1 MAIIAESNRDNLL
14 QPFVNIYNE
23 KTGQNTNVSQMKK
36 YLLAKFTNEAYIR
49 NLSLAS
55 NYYLVGVARYYF
67 NGDLTTNK
75 DLGVFTDGPDQF
87 NQEICERLNALIL
100 ILRNKYIDS
109 VGTQFEQP
117 EDFGNLTIQKLLRKY
132 GAAINKE
139 LGIESEKKKE
149 NQEVVPMDRHIG
161 NGYTFDILHSFEDAR
176 KYHSYT
182 EPGAWCITY
191 LPHMFDSYI
200 KRYGIHYVIFL
211 KNGYENVPRQKG
223 PNWTSRKPQDEYG
236 NSMIALLQSNKD
248 GEPIII
254 TSRWNHGSSQD
265 NSHCEADHA
274 YTKEEFLRT
283 VGITDADLKNIC
295 KEWSRE
301 RPHEESP
308 DRKALNAERLTV
320 LRQFKYAQ
328 MRLNGGDSNPFD
340 DFKISKTLPMSNMEK
355 LTNIL
360 SKYQAMIKNYRGQNG
375 ADAITPEYK
384 QEVEAQYNREREKVM
399 KNGVRA
405 CEIELNTGT
414 YYFLMDKSKILF
426 DTIVKKGQ
434 YDSLKM
440 HFSSSEDENY
450 SVGNGYSNIVLC
462 KVVNGN
468 MLYNTRL
475 HEFVTVDGIKKFKYV
490 GLSLGWKPKG
500 GFYEVKMTSNQIALI
515 DRNTNRPLKLPNG
528 SSWFEKLTTTER
540 YWSPEDTTC
549 RYYENG
555 QTDLFDIVFDSA
567 AREEY
572 YFDLATRKFVTFP
585 KKEVNTAYGTDIVN
599 ARVQNI
605 GDKNPFGIYG
615 IGYGAWSNCFYL
627 YKAGEPLEINP
638 EEGFEDAKYCGVNNF
653 FLQFHN
659 GTCFIYN
666 IKTGEKYGSIE
677 GTHIDGMSRGY
688 GNEKQKV
695 TGFRVERGEYRVANP
710 DDYYGGNGGVDMYFD
725 NRFNQWIPYPGKENE
740 YDPFEKYSF
749 NRNTGIG
756 SEGEILYIWPEG
768 EYAWRGNRETY
779 VLLDNEPKYIPQAE
793 YNEMKER
800 EKNQAPA
807 VSLAESDI
815 KHMVLECVRAIL
827 KK

>member
-23 KTGQNTNVSQMKK
+23 KTGQKANVSQMKK

-139 LGIESEKKKE
+139 LGVEFEKKKE
-149 NQEVVPMDRHIG
+149 NQEVAPMDRHIG

-176 KYHSYT
+176 KYHPYT

-211 KNGYENVPRQKG
+211 KNGYENVPRRKG

-254 TSRWNHGSSQD
+254 TSRWNHGSGQD
-265 NSHCEADHA
+265 NSDCEADHA

-283 VGITDADLKNIC
+283 VGITDADLKNIF

-301 RPHEESP
+301 HPQESS

-340 DFKISKTLPMSNMEK
+340 DFKISKTLPMSNIEK

-360 SKYQAMIKNYRGQNG
+360 SKYQAMIKNYRDQNG
-375 ADAITPEYK
+375 AGAITPEYK

-426 DTIVKKGQ
+426 DTIVKTGQ

-440 HFSSSEDENY
+440 HFSSSEDDTD
-450 SVGNGYSNIVLC
+450 SAGNGYSNIVLC

-490 GLSLGWKPKG
+490 KSPLGWKPQN
-500 GFYEVKMTSNQIALI
+500 GFYEVKMASNQIALI

-528 SSWFEKLTTTER
+528 SSWFEKLTTTDR
-540 YWSPEDTTC
+540 YWTAEDTTC
-549 RYYENG
+549 RYYETS
-555 QTDLFDIVFDSA
+555 QVDLFDIVFDSA

-572 YFDLATRKFVTFP
+572 YFDLATRKFVDFP

-605 GDKNPFGIYG
+605 GDNNPFGIYG
-615 IGYGAWSNCFYL
+615 MGYRAWANCIYL

-638 EEGFEDAKYCGVNNF
+638 EEGFEDAKYCGMNNF

-677 GTHIDGMSRGY
+677 GTPIKGMLRGY
-688 GNEKQKV
+688 GTEKQKV
-695 TGFRVERGEYRVANP
+695 TGFRVQRGEYQAVNS
-710 DDYYGGNGGVDMYFD
+710 DGYYRGNSDIDMYFD

-740 YDPFEKYSF
+740 YDPFEKYNF
-749 NRNTGIG
+749 NRNTAIA
-756 SEGEILYIWPEG
+756 SEGEFLYIWPESEHPWG
-768 EYAWRGNRETY
+768 GNRETY
-779 VLLDNEPKYIPQAE
+779 VLLDNEPKYIPQEE
-793 YNEMKER
+793 YREMKER

-807 VSLAESDI
+807 YSITESDM
-815 KHMVLECVRAIL
+815 KYMVLECMRTLL